1 MFLFRNGYLE
11 ETFFTFSL
19 SPIRDESGIG
29 GLFHPVTE
37 TTASMLAER
46 RARTLRDLNASLGE
60 VRATRQVFHN
70 AMSVLEAHAFD
81 LPFTLLYE
89 LDAQEGCYRL
99 AGSVGVALDDPIV
112 PAILFEDSA
121 TPWRA
126 DLSSA
131 REPITVA
138 LPRDGAA
145 RGPYEEPAHTAL
157 VFAITAP
164 DTPRAP
170 ALMMVGTSSPAADEA
185 YRGFLDLLAAAL
197 GAGLTSARGYE
208 EASRRADSPTPFW
221 SASTPCRGRT
231 NC

>member
-1 MFLFRNGYLE
+1 
-11 ETFFTFSL
+11 
-19 SPIRDESGIG
+19 
-29 GLFHPVTE
+29 
-37 TTASMLAER
+37 MLAER
-46 RARTLRDLNASLGE
+46 RARALRGLNASLGE

-89 LDAQEGCYRL
+89 LAAQEGWYRL

-121 TPWRA
+121 TPWPA

-131 REPITVA
+131 RAPITVA

-170 ALMMVGTSSPAADEA
+170 ALMMVGTSSPAAG
-185 YRGFLDLLAAAL
+185 RGLSRPRWICSSRQKGCAAS
-197 GAGLTSARGYE
+197 SACRCRPRW
-208 EASRRADSPTPFW
+208 AWSTPPSAKPPTPAPG
-221 SASTPCRGRT
+221 SA
-231 NC
+231 